1 MIHRTV
7 ESILSAYEHD
17 SPTVKK
23 SFTEL
28 FQHGAL
34 SGTGKLLISAVD
46 QGFEHGPNRSFL
58 SNPAALDP
66 HYHYQLAIDAGL
78 SAFAA
83 PLGILESGAETFAG
97 QIPLILK
104 MNSGNSLVNSTVLNQ
119 AVTASVEDAVR
130 LRCAGIGFTIY
141 PGSDH
146 TYDMY
151 EELRDLAAK
160 AKTHGLFVVVWSY
173 PRGNMSTEGET
184 ALDVISYGAH
194 MACLLGAHIVKV
206 KVPTAHLEKKAD
218 KDAIQKAGIP
228 IATIA
233 DRIHHV
239 VNCCF
244 MGRRAVIFSGG
255 TMKGEQDLL
264 EETEAI
270 RDGGGFGSI
279 VGRNIFQRPRQES
292 LDLIEKMVK
301 IYKKR

>member
-1 MIHRTV
+1 MTHRTID
-7 ESILSAYEHD
+7 SILSHYESD

-23 SFTEL
+23 SLTRL

-34 SGTGKLLISAVD
+34 GGTGTLLISAVD

-83 PLGILESGAETFAG
+83 PLGVLESGAETFAG

-104 MNSGNSLVNSTVLNQ
+104 MNSGNSLVNSALLNQ
-119 AVTASVEDAVR
+119 AVTASVEDAIR

-160 AKTHGLFVVVWSY
+160 AKAHGLFVVVWSY

-218 KDAIQKAGIP
+218 KEAIQKAGIP
-228 IATIA
+228 IETIA

-255 TMKGEQDLL
+255 TKKGEQDLL